1 MDTVTIDQATQLAA
15 TDFSLWALFIRADI
29 VVKLVMIGLIV
40 ASVMSWSII
49 IEKIMTYRRV
59 RQQAEEF
66 EALFWSGETLQNI
79 YRQLA
84 SGEASPSVRV
94 FNAAMREW
102 VRHDGNRRKTEAGA
116 IIPSIERALTNAVAR
131 EMEALESRLLFLAT
145 VGAVAPFVGLFGTV
159 WGIMNSFQAIAMS
172 RDTNLAV
179 VAPGIAEALF
189 ATGLGL
195 LAAIPAVVAYN
206 ACAASVQRFAS
217 RLDHFADD
225 FINLMARQNT
235 RKVKA
240 KRFGFF
246 LTPAKRARRR
256 RHYQPMAE
264 INVTPMVDVMLV
276 LLIVFMV
283 AAPLLT
289 VGVPVNLPKT
299 GAQALRGDDEPL
311 AISINAQGQIF
322 LQDTQIQKTMLV
334 PRLKAIA
341 GEGYEQRIYVRGDKT
356 VNYGLVANVVSEIS
370 AAGFARVAL
379 VTEKAGQEK

>member
-84 SGEASPSVRV
+84 SGETSPSVRV

-102 VRHDGNRRKTEAGA
+102 VRHDGTRRKTDASS

-145 VGAVAPFVGLFGTV
+145 VGTVAPFVGLFGTV

-235 RKVKA
+235 PQSK
-240 KRFGFF
+240 G
-246 LTPAKRARRR
+246 
-256 RHYQPMAE
+256 
-264 INVTPMVDVMLV
+264 
-276 LLIVFMV
+276 
-283 AAPLLT
+283 
-289 VGVPVNLPKT
+289 
-299 GAQALRGDDEPL
+299 
-311 AISINAQGQIF
+311 
-322 LQDTQIQKTMLV
+322 
-334 PRLKAIA
+334 
-341 GEGYEQRIYVRGDKT
+341 
-356 VNYGLVANVVSEIS
+356 
-370 AAGFARVAL
+370 
-379 VTEKAGQEK
+379 